1 MTFKNITS
9 AKQFTKNDL
18 DKIFEL
24 TDRIKSGE
32 FDNKALFSKIMATL
46 FYQPSTRTR
55 LSFESAMHKL
65 GGSVITTE
73 NAGEF
78 SSAIKGET
86 LEDTIRIVNFY
97 SDVIVIRH
105 PESGFADLAARYS
118 NVPIINAG
126 DGVGE
131 HPTQALLDLYTI
143 FSKIHPRNLTIAIC
157 GDHAN
162 YRPHHSLSYLLS
174 LYPSIEIIYVSPKS
188 LSMPKELK
196 QHLGDK
202 KIKFSETEDFQ
213 NAVTKAD
220 VIYQGRI
227 PKEYLG
233 KDYKKYSDKYILDR
247 TILKNIKKNAIIM
260 HPLPRLNEISPEVDQ
275 DPRAIYFEQAQNGLY
290 VRMALLH
297 LLLRHTNKSTEGFTK
312 HSFNL
317 HN

>member
-1 MTFKNITS
+1 MILKHIIS
-9 AKQFTKNDL
+9 AKQFDTETLN
-18 DKIFEL
+18 KIFAL
-24 TDRIKSGE
+24 ADLIKKGE
-32 FDNKALFSKIMATL
+32 FDKNSMSGKIMATL

-131 HPTQALLDLYTI
+131 HPTQGILDLYTI
-143 FSKIHPRNLTIAIC
+143 LSKFHSPDLTVAIC

-174 LYPSIEIIYVSPKS
+174 LYPEIKIIYVSPKS
-188 LSMPKELK
+188 LSMPQELK
-196 QHLGDK
+196 KYLIDK
-202 KIKFSETEDFQ
+202 KTKFSETEDFQ
-213 NAVTKAD
+213 NTVTKAD

-247 TILKNIKKNAIIM
+247 IILKNIKKNAIIM
-260 HPLPRLNEISPEVDQ
+260 HPLPRLKEISPEVDQ

-297 LLLRHTNKSTEGFTK
+297 LLLRHTN
-312 HSFNL
+312 
-317 HN
+317 

>member
-1 MTFKNITS
+1 MIKFKHIVS
-9 AKQFTKNDL
+9 ARQFDKNSL
-18 DKIFEL
+18 KYIFALADKLKKGKFN
-24 TDRIKSGE
+24 K
-32 FDNKALFSKIMATL
+32 KALAGKIMATL

-55 LSFESAMHKL
+55 LSFESAMIRL
-65 GGSVITTE
+65 GGSVVATE
-73 NAGEF
+73 NAAEF

-86 LEDTIRIVNFY
+86 LKDTIRIISLY

-105 PESGFADLAARYS
+105 PESGSADIAAKYS

-131 HPTQALLDLYTI
+131 HPTQGLLDLYTI
-143 FSKIHPRNLTIAIC
+143 FSKFRSRNFTIAIC

-174 LYPSIEIIYVSPKS
+174 LYPEIKIIYVSPKS
-188 LSMPKELK
+188 LSMPQELK
-196 QHLGDK
+196 KYLIDK
-202 KIKFSETEDFQ
+202 KTKFSETEDFQ
-213 NAVTKAD
+213 NTVTKAD

-247 TILKNIKKNAIIM
+247 IILKNIKKNAIIM
-260 HPLPRLNEISPEVDQ
+260 HPLPRLKEISPEVDQ

-297 LLLRHTNKSTEGFTK
+297 LLLRHTN
-312 HSFNL
+312 
-317 HN
+317 